1 MSVRCR
7 FPPAFRRWR
16 SSREHRVGLDRYQV
30 LGFRGAEVIQTSSA
44 LLINEYPGKTAYV
57 GAFDRN
63 RALQHEACRLGL
75 DELGFEREPRLTYAE
90 LRGSDRRVAGCL
102 AEAHRE
108 LAASLP
114 LDSRVRALALRCGD
128 HWGRLA
134 GLPHGLTRV
143 DR

>member
-1 MSVRCR
+1 VAVDQHGALREE
-7 FPPAFRRWR
+7 ARR
-16 SSREHRVGLDRYQV
+16 GD
-30 LGFRGAEVIQTSSA
+30 
-44 LLINEYPGKTAYV
+44 
-57 GAFDRN
+57 
-63 RALQHEACRLGL
+63 L

-90 LRGSDRRVAGCL
+90 IRGSDKRVAQCL

-134 GLPHGLTRV
+134 GLPHGLTKVER
-143 DR
+143 

>member
-1 MSVRCR
+1 MAV
-7 FPPAFRRWR
+7 
-16 SSREHRVGLDRYQV
+16 
-30 LGFRGAEVIQTSSA
+30 
-44 LLINEYPGKTAYV
+44 
-57 GAFDRN
+57 DRN
-63 RALQHEACRLGL
+63 PALHPQACPEGL

-90 LRGSDRRVAGCL
+90 LRGGDKRVAQCL
-102 AEAHRE
+102 AEAHRD

-143 DR
+143 ER

>member
-1 MSVRCR
+1 VAGKWD
-7 FPPAFRRWR
+7 PAL
-16 SSREHRVGLDRYQV
+16 SEEAYGL
-30 LGFRGAEVIQTSSA
+30 S
-44 LLINEYPGKTAYV
+44 
-57 GAFDRN
+57 
-63 RALQHEACRLGL
+63 L

-90 LRGSDRRVAGCL
+90 VRGGDMRVAQCL

-134 GLPHGLTRV
+134 GLPHGLAKV
-143 DR
+143 EPQALPGD

>member
-1 MSVRCR
+1 MAPKTDTALSDQA
-7 FPPAFRRWR
+7 PWPA
-16 SSREHRVGLDRYQV
+16 
-30 LGFRGAEVIQTSSA
+30 
-44 LLINEYPGKTAYV
+44 
-57 GAFDRN
+57 
-63 RALQHEACRLGL
+63 L

-90 LRGSDRRVAGCL
+90 LRGSDRRAAQCL

-143 DR
+143 ER

>member
-1 MSVRCR
+1 M
-7 FPPAFRRWR
+7 
-16 SSREHRVGLDRYQV
+16 
-30 LGFRGAEVIQTSSA
+30 EV
-44 LLINEYPGKTAYV
+44 E
-57 GAFDRN
+57 RN
-63 RALQHEACRLGL
+63 RALEQESYGLGL
-75 DELGFEREPRLTYAE
+75 DELGFERESRLTYAE
-90 LRGSDRRVAGCL
+90 LRGADLRVARCL

-134 GLPHGLTRV
+134 GLPYGLTRV

>member
-1 MSVRCR
+1 M
-7 FPPAFRRWR
+7 AAD
-16 SSREHRVGLDRYQV
+16 GTQ
-30 LGFRGAEVIQTSSA
+30 A
-44 LLINEYPGKTAYV
+44 LPDQPGWP
-57 GAFDRN
+57 
-63 RALQHEACRLGL
+63 GL

-90 LRGSDRRVAGCL
+90 LRGSDKRVARCL

-134 GLPHGLTRV
+134 GLPHGLAEVER
-143 DR
+143 